1 MANEVTRKLTRSGDY
16 SFYALLPPEWLKE
29 LGWRERQ
36 HLTLK
41 KSGETIVLQ
50 ADKTRKK

>member
-36 HLTLK
+36 NLTLK
-41 KSGETIVLQ
+41 KQGETITLR
-50 ADKTRKK
+50 AEKSRKK